1 MNKDTPE
8 NIKHILEGLKVTS
21 ELGRTLDEARI
32 WEHWESIVPSPFN
45 AHTYPLRVKKQV
57 LFIEAENAVWMH
69 KTSYLKQ
76 QILDKIR
83 STIPPETIEDL
94 RFVLEDEEKQKK
106 PEK

>member
-1 MNKDTPE
+1 MHKDTPE
-8 NIKHILEGLKVTS
+8 AIKHILEGLKVTS

-57 LFIEAENAVWMH
+57 LFIEADNAVWMH

-76 QILDKIR
+76 QILDRIR

-106 PEK
+106 LEK